1 MNFEQLREWWSGDSL
16 DAQFLQSYR
25 KVLFGQYQTLGR
37 TVENPAAKQEAE
49 KIVGME
55 PKLLT
60 WDELYR
66 LELAIIKLEPP
77 EELRRRAWVLRNEY
91 KELAS
96 PQEYKDYLASEPPK
110 SDPTT
115 NTEELRAD
123 LIRLQEELNWRYI
136 VVWVLEG
143 YRSRI
148 LQRLV
153 RLTLGVVFVS
163 VCISYVA
170 TIVAFVGS
178 WTDLNLPMLVA
189 IVVPGIIG
197 GLIST
202 VRRTQGLR
210 FGSNADM
217 DLSQLEQGNTGIYLS
232 PFLGGIFA
240 FIAFF
245 LFAGGFL
252 MGELFP
258 KVDMNSLL
266 VSQLDHLDY
275 KEIAKVIIWSFIA
288 GFAERLVPDRLDKL
302 AETAGTATSL
312 ESVAKAKATSS

>member
-1 MNFEQLREWWSGDSL
+1 MNLNQLREWWAGDGL
-16 DAQFLQSYR
+16 DAQFLESYR
-25 KVLFGQYQTLGR
+25 KVLFGQYRALGR
-37 TVENPAAKQEAE
+37 AAENSAAKAEADSIT
-49 KIVGME
+49 KMD
-55 PKLLT
+55 PKDIS
-60 WDELYR
+60 WDDLYR
-66 LELAIIKLEPP
+66 LELAMIRLEPAA
-77 EELRRRAWVLRNEY
+77 ELRRRAWVLRNEY

-96 PQEYKDYLASEPPK
+96 PQEYKDYLASDPPK
-110 SDPTT
+110 ADATTDP
-115 NTEELRAD
+115 EELRAD
-123 LIRLQEELNWRYI
+123 LVRLQEELNWRYI
-136 VVWVLEG
+136 VVWALEA

-153 RLTLGVVFVS
+153 RFTLGVVVVS

-189 IVVPGIIG
+189 VIVPGIVG

-202 VRRTQGLR
+202 VRRTQGVR

-240 FIAFF
+240 FIVFF
-245 LFAGGFL
+245 LFAGDFL
-252 MGELFP
+252 KGDLFP

-266 VSQLDHLDY
+266 VSQLEHLDY

-288 GFAERLVPDRLDKL
+288 GFAERLVPDRLDQL
-302 AETAGTATSL
+302 AQIQASTNSAAK
-312 ESVAKAKATSS
+312 VAKLDATTS